1 MSKAL
6 LPNAEVGVALK
17 FAEPFR
23 TPMLIGSVQTP
34 FHSVSAATITTLPTD
49 FTHCYA
55 EYKTAV
61 EATLKAALQRTEPK
75 NLLEPM
81 RHVLSNGGKRIRPI
95 LTMLACGAVGGNPFY
110 ATMGGVVIEV
120 LHNFTLVHDDI
131 MDAAPLRRGLPTIH
145 TQWNTSVAIL
155 SGDAMM
161 AVAYQLLLKHYAHI
175 PRFAECADLVTR
187 AILEICEGQ
196 VYDMEFQERD
206 YISMAEY
213 TMMIEKKT
221 ARMLELCATLGT
233 VLGNGSAQEF
243 AALKIFAR
251 SVGIAFQILDD
262 ILDATADAAAL
273 GKTIGGDIIEGKKTF
288 LITHALEHRASMNSS
303 DNALLDEF
311 LQGRGLQPERAK
323 AMVALFARNG
333 TLQAGRDAVAA
344 YTTQAHR
351 ALEALPASEYR
362 AMLHHFSTM
371 LLERCY

>member
-6 LPNAEVGVALK
+6 SHNAEVGVALK

-23 TPMLIGSVQTP
+23 TPMFIGSVQAS

-49 FTHCYA
+49 FTHYYA

-243 AALKIFAR
+243 AALKTFAR

-323 AMVALFARNG
+323 SMIALFERNG

-344 YTTQAHR
+344 YTAQAHR
-351 ALEALPASEYR
+351 ALEALPTSEYR
-362 AMLHHFSTM
+362 TMLHHFSTM